1 MDGVTILQTINNA
14 PIVSLI
20 ILGVIMCV
28 AMIVLWFV
36 SLYFFDSTYA
46 DDRSILEKIFIPVF
60 LFFMIGLLFIGSGV
74 DGYDSPT
81 YKVTI
86 SDTVSYN
93 EFTAKY
99 DVIKT
104 EGKILTIRL
113 KDDSKENNK
122 IKEYKEDE

>member
-20 ILGVIMCV
+20 ILGVIICV
-28 AMIVLWFV
+28 AMIALGFV
-36 SLYFFDSTYA
+36 SLYFCDSTYA
-46 DDRSILEKIFIPVF
+46 DDRSILETIFKPVV

-74 DGYDSPT
+74 DGYDTPT
-81 YKVTI
+81 YKVTL

-93 EFTAKY
+93 EFTSKY
-99 DVIKT
+99 NVVKT

-122 IKEYKEDE
+122 TKESKEDE

>member
-14 PIVSLI
+14 PIVSFI

-28 AMIVLWFV
+28 AMIILEFV
-36 SLYFFDSTYA
+36 SIYFFDSAYA
-46 DDRSILEKIFIPVF
+46 DDRSVLQVIFIPVF
-60 LFFMIGLLFIGSGV
+60 GFFIVGLMFIVAGMSG
-74 DGYDSPT
+74 YNTPT

-99 DVIKT
+99 DIVKT
-104 EGKILTIRL
+104 EGKILTVQL
-113 KDDSKENNK
+113 KDTVKENNK
-122 IKEYKEDE
+122 AKDSKEDE

>member
-14 PIVSLI
+14 PIVSFI

-28 AMIVLWFV
+28 VMIALWFV
-36 SLYFFDSTYA
+36 SIYFFDSAYA
-46 DDRSILEKIFIPVF
+46 DDRSVLQVIFIPVF
-60 LFFMIGLLFIGSGV
+60 GFFIVGLLFIRSGV
-74 DGYDSPT
+74 YGYDTPT

-99 DVIKT
+99 DIVKT
-104 EGKILTIRL
+104 EGKIITVRL
-113 KDDSKENNK
+113 KDTVKENNK
-122 IKEYKEDE
+122 AKESKENE